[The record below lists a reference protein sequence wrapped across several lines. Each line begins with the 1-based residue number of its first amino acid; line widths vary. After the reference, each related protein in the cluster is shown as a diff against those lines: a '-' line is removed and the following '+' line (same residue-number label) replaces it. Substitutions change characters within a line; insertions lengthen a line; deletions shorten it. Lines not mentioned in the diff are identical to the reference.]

1 MAMSRC
7 LLQVKPNLF
16 RTVVPLIK
24 RSSSFLGSNWV
35 PQRTKMTLSGQ
46 ARMWTLSVLPIA
58 PTTSR
63 SVLGPIVGQYIKQ
76 YSRNSYIYLILKY
89 FQEHIEDVKRR
100 LGKSLVEAGG
110 DLLENEISGGSNSPS
125 CSNVL
130 IFVPAIA
137 MYGLLLILTVV
148 GKYTVWGQKICNFP
162 FRKLSHYYGQSHL
175 SLDTM
180 GSHV

>member
-1 MAMSRC
+1 
-7 LLQVKPNLF
+7 
-16 RTVVPLIK
+16 
-24 RSSSFLGSNWV
+24 
-35 PQRTKMTLSGQ
+35 MTLSGQ